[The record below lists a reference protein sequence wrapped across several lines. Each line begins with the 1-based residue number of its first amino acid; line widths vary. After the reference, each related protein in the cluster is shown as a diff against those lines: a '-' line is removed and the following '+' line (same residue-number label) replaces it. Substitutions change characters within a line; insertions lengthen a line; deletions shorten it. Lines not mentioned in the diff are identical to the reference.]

1 MFGKKNTE
9 APVKPKIS
17 DRNIIAKNTKITGD
31 IESDGDFRIDGTL
44 EGTLKTKGRVILGI
58 EGLVKGRVEA
68 ENADLEGKITG
79 TLIVGNLLSVKSTA
93 NVSGEVVI
101 GKLSVEPGA
110 TFNASFSI
118 KGAKETSAKKI
129 NLTIAAEKTIS

>member
-1 MFGKKNTE
+1 MFGKKSTVT
-9 APVKPKIS
+9 PVKIQIS

-44 EGTLKTKGRVILGI
+44 EGTLKTKGRVILGL
-58 EGLVKGRVEA
+58 EGVIKGRVEA
-68 ENADLEGKITG
+68 ENADLEGKIIG
-79 TLIVGNLLSVKSTA
+79 TLIVENLLSVKSTA

-101 GKLSVEPGA
+101 GRLSVEPGA

-118 KGAKETSAKKI
+118 KGSKDSSKKI
-129 NLTIAAEKTIS
+129 NLTIAAEKTA